1 MVGLSRLRGGGLL
14 LVLALLPLALDGKPL
29 EEAPTAPSRIIPFS
43 RPVRK
48 QSQAV
53 LDPMVH
59 PERPAGSGD
68 DGDSRRL
75 EGLAKEALG
84 DGCFGQRIDRICNVS
99 GMGCNH
105 VRTDPAPTALARII
119 PFSRPV
125 RKESRAALDRMQQ
138 PG

>member
-1 MVGLSRLRGGGLL
+1 MVGLSRLTGGGLL

-29 EEAPTAPSRIIPFS
+29 EQAPTAPSRIIPFS

-48 QSQAV
+48 ESQAV

-75 EGLAKEALG
+75 EGPAKEALG
-84 DGCFGQRIDRICNVS
+84 DGCFGLKLDRIGTSS
-99 GMGCNH
+99 GLGCNPE
-105 VRTDPAPTALARII
+105 RPDPAPTALARII

-125 RKESRAALDRMQQ
+125 RKESRAALDRMQH